1 MSQTIEIKVPDIG
14 DYQNVPVIDVLVA
27 LGDTVS
33 MDQSLVTLESD
44 KATIDIPSPFAGV
57 IRQISV
63 KSGDP
68 VSEGSVIAFIEVEQ
82 AGEAKAAATQAAPE
96 QPVAAQKTAQ
106 QASTAPSEEASKGN
120 TDAQSKPSA
129 APEQASSQPVASQ
142 TIEVKI
148 PDIGDYKNVPVI
160 DVLVALGD
168 TVTADQSIVTLESDK
183 ATIDIPSP
191 FAGVIRQ
198 ISVKAGDPVSEGSV
212 VALLEIAQ
220 AASASSEGAQPT
232 TEQGASKAASA
243 SSSPAS
249 TVSSSNTANEARQA
263 IPSAQEK
270 AVDLH
275 SASNTAER
283 TGTAKHASPSIRKFA
298 RELGV
303 DIARVI
309 GTGPT
314 GRIQREDVVN
324 YTKQIM
330 RTAQE
335 PGVAGASAS
344 GGELGLLPW
353 PKIDFSKWG
362 KVEAKPLSRIKK
374 LSGAN
379 LHRNWVMIPHVTNQD
394 EADITELEAFRIQLN
409 KEHQKTGQKATLLAF
424 LLKAC
429 VAALKAFPDFNTS
442 LDGDTLV
449 YKQYYNLGFAAD
461 TPNGLVVPVIK
472 DADQKGVLQLAQETA
487 ELAAL
492 ARTGKLKL
500 DQMQGS
506 CFSISSLGGI
516 GGTGFTPIINAPE
529 VAILGVSRGALRAVW
544 DAQQKQFVPRLMVPL
559 SLSYDHRVIDG
570 AQAARFNAYLVGL
583 LGDFRRVLL

>member
-27 LGDTVS
+27 PGDTVS

-68 VSEGSVIAFIEVEQ
+68 VSEGSVIALIEMVQ
-82 AGEAKAAATQAAPE
+82 AGEATAAATQAALE
-96 QPVAAQKTAQ
+96 QPVAAQKMAQ
-106 QASTAPSEEASKGN
+106 QASTAPGHA
-120 TDAQSKPSA
+120 DAQSKPSA

-198 ISVKAGDPVSEGSV
+198 ISVKAGDPVSEGSL
-212 VALLEIAQ
+212 VALLEIVQ
-220 AASASSEGAQPT
+220 AVSASSESAQPT
-232 TEQGASKAASA
+232 VEQGAASDASKAASA

-249 TVSSSNTANEARQA
+249 TASSSNTANEARQA

-270 AVDLH
+270 TPDLH
-275 SASNTAER
+275 SASDTAER
-283 TGTAKHASPSIRKFA
+283 TGPTKHASPSIRKFA

-303 DIARVI
+303 DITRVI

-335 PGVAGASAS
+335 PGAAAAASAS

-492 ARTGKLKL
+492 ARTGKLKP

>member
-27 LGDTVS
+27 PGDTVS

-68 VSEGSVIAFIEVEQ
+68 VSEGSVIALIEMVQ
-82 AGEAKAAATQAAPE
+82 AGEASAAATHAAPE

-106 QASTAPSEEASKGN
+106 QASSKEASKGHA
-120 TDAQSKPSA
+120 DAQVKPST
-129 APEQASSQPVASQ
+129 APEQAPSQPVASQ

-198 ISVKAGDPVSEGSV
+198 ITVKAGDPVSEGSV

-220 AASASSEGAQPT
+220 AASASSEGAQPS
-232 TEQGASKAASA
+232 TEQGVASDASKTAFASG
-243 SSSPAS
+243 SPVS
-249 TVSSSNTANEARQA
+249 TASSSNTANEARQA

-270 AVDLH
+270 TSGLQ
-275 SASNTAER
+275 SASDTAER
-283 TGTAKHASPSIRKFA
+283 SGPTKHASPSIRKFA

-303 DIARVI
+303 DITRI
-309 GTGPT
+309 TGTGPT

-335 PGVAGASAS
+335 PGAAAGASAS
-344 GGELGLLPW
+344 GG
-353 PKIDFSKWG
+353 
-362 KVEAKPLSRIKK
+362 
-374 LSGAN
+374 
-379 LHRNWVMIPHVTNQD
+379 
-394 EADITELEAFRIQLN
+394 
-409 KEHQKTGQKATLLAF
+409 
-424 LLKAC
+424 
-429 VAALKAFPDFNTS
+429 
-442 LDGDTLV
+442 
-449 YKQYYNLGFAAD
+449 
-461 TPNGLVVPVIK
+461 
-472 DADQKGVLQLAQETA
+472 
-487 ELAAL
+487 
-492 ARTGKLKL
+492 
-500 DQMQGS
+500 
-506 CFSISSLGGI
+506 
-516 GGTGFTPIINAPE
+516 
-529 VAILGVSRGALRAVW
+529 
-544 DAQQKQFVPRLMVPL
+544 
-559 SLSYDHRVIDG
+559 
-570 AQAARFNAYLVGL
+570 
-583 LGDFRRVLL
+583 